1 MKYKELKKD
10 IKNTIE
16 KAEEIA
22 IKNLSEGIEFSP
34 YYIYGEN
41 SNKLKKLIAGNIEE
55 ALEIAEETIEEI
67 DDDTETVVL
76 IYKEKVKLNDGT
88 FDAIVSQV
96 YNIDEDSGYSFG
108 LLYKYLN
115 NKFEFLNERVF
126 LGNIRNLFMF
136 QINDYFI
143 KRNKKAKKARDRY
156 RKQELNK
163 RAKEF
168 LKNNPNATLEQ
179 AELAAKK
186 SIKGKAALHNPD
198 GVAGGKVNDIT
209 GMGNSRAN
217 SSTGSQCENKGIAE
231 NIEGQLKNT
240 YGIPPKTIDDIPA
253 DDIMNIDL
261 F

>member
-22 IKNLSEGIEFSP
+22 IKNLSEDIEFSP

-41 SNKLKKLIAGNIEE
+41 SNKLKKLIASNIEE

-67 DDDTETVVL
+67 DDETETVVL

-108 LLYKYLN
+108 LLYKYSN
-115 NKFEFLNERVF
+115 NKIEFLNERVF

-136 QINDYFI
+136 QINDYFV

-186 SIKGKAALHNPD
+186 PIKGEAALHNPD

-209 GMGNSRAN
+209 GNDITGN
-217 SSTGSQCENKGIAE
+217 G
-231 NIEGQLKNT
+231 
-240 YGIPPKTIDDIPA
+240 
-253 DDIMNIDL
+253 
-261 F
+261 